1 MSVPIELL
9 ALVSLLNHGPNKDN
23 SNFSQSSLTISQF
36 ILSNVHNVYHNA
48 TNPEYRRRDRQ
59 LEKPIQIYSS
69 LKLYSTIRSRNLI
82 DQMFRLCL
90 SYVWHMFIM
99 WPSFGTYKESVKD
112 NCHLNATSST
122 SSMHYHGTSITISF
136 LHQLLRQTNLV
147 QKRYR
152 YFLHPMLRHTHL
164 FP

>member
-23 SNFSQSSLTISQF
+23 SNFSQSFLTISQL

-90 SYVWHMFIM
+90 SYV
-99 WPSFGTYKESVKD
+99 
-112 NCHLNATSST
+112 
-122 SSMHYHGTSITISF
+122 
-136 LHQLLRQTNLV
+136 
-147 QKRYR
+147 
-152 YFLHPMLRHTHL
+152 
-164 FP
+164 